1 MTIAFGTALLR
12 LVVALVLG
20 AVIGTERELT
30 EHSAGMR
37 TSALVALGS
46 CLFMIVSVY
55 GFSDLLQFQH
65 IQLDPSR
72 IASYVVAGIGFL
84 GAGAIFM
91 SRTEGKTRGLT
102 TAATVWVVAAIGLVC
117 GVGMLLEATS
127 TTVLTLAVLIL
138 LRLLERV
145 ISPRKVSET
154 RGILLKTSDGRG
166 QLIDGVYRIGEQLQ
180 IAVDGLE
187 IEKQD
192 EGEQVRIICR
202 APDERQV
209 RQFIDE
215 LRTLPGVRSVS
226 FGDL

>member
-46 CLFMIVSVY
+46 CLFMIVSAY

-84 GAGAIFM
+84 GAGTIFM
-91 SRTEGKTRGLT
+91 GRTEGKMRGLT

-127 TTVLTLAVLIL
+127 ATVLTLAVLIL

-154 RGILLKTSDGRG
+154 RGILLKTSDGRE

-180 IAVDGLE
+180 ITVDGLE

-215 LRTLPGVRSVS
+215 LRMLPGVRSVS